1 MEEVVEKHQFNIYK
15 YCYQMVR
22 SKETAEDIT
31 QEVFIRFYRL
41 NNRESYSN
49 SYLYSIAHSKC
60 IDYLRSQ
67 KRRNMFIQNYQN
79 KTQEAST
86 EDHISRNQYSM
97 ELENALM
104 NLTSYERSVLLLKG
118 VNGFSYKDMA
128 EILNKKEVA
137 LRKQFQRVRVKI
149 EKNLRKEGVRGINE
163 KVSVF

>member
-1 MEEVVEKHQFNIYK
+1 
-15 YCYQMVR
+15 
-22 SKETAEDIT
+22 
-31 QEVFIRFYRL
+31 
-41 NNRESYSN
+41 
-49 SYLYSIAHSKC
+49 
-60 IDYLRSQ
+60 
-67 KRRNMFIQNYQN
+67 MFIQNYQN